1 MFKTLQ
7 SIIKSTNGT
16 LNIVMLLVLA
26 LAAGLSFPEQPLQ
39 NMILAAVSFVGIV
52 REWAKNG
59 IKFRWNSNILTYIGM
74 AVLAIFPFLD
84 NVWPALEGLI
94 DAFIS
99 GQTDKILSAAFVLVN
114 VLWQLFQS
122 KPWKEKPAA

>member
-39 NMILAAVSFVGIV
+39 NMILAAISFIGIV

-99 GQTDKILSAAFVLVN
+99 GQTDKILSAAFVLIN
-114 VLWQLFQS
+114 VSWQLFQS

>member
-1 MFKTLQ
+1 MKTLK
-7 SIIKSTNGT
+7 SILKSTNGT
-16 LNIVMLLVLA
+16 LNIIMLLVLA

-39 NMILAAVSFVGIV
+39 NMILAAVSFVGLV
-52 REWAKNG
+52 REWAKDG

-84 NVWPALEGLI
+84 ELWPALEGLVA
-94 DAFIS
+94 AFIS
-99 GQTDKILSAAFVLVN
+99 GQTDKILSAAFIVVN

-122 KPWKEKPAA
+122 KPWKDQPVA

>member
-99 GQTDKILSAAFVLVN
+99 GQTDKILSAAFIVIN